1 MMKRHRVREYVSGD
15 QAALARLFDRADR
28 HDGVARALSPT
39 DCEEVPIYA
48 FAPRYPLGLE
58 RGIAAAEL
66 HSRLG
71 PSFTQFRRHL
81 LVMVDAAE
89 HANACVSLYPVR
101 SADQWMLDWVV
112 EPDKREEVA
121 PEEMLEAGLA
131 QIGKLAANLLRS
143 NPNGGLPTGQEHQKV
158 LCGIEARGMRED
170 AEARAALNR
179 AGFAGV
185 RSFGIFARDLGDS
198 PSAAEKTP
206 RESDGIALRAYREG
220 DAPQWIE
227 SFNGSF
233 SDHWGGFYYTD
244 ESWGRHTA
252 SPRFWNE
259 ISVVAEANGTLAGI
273 CHCAPSHNP
282 KEEGLAHLHILG
294 VQPEFRRRGLGFR
307 LMVEALRRLR
317 ENGFSRVELDMD
329 TLNSKALPLY
339 EMLGFREQEVITL
352 YHRQLSVDLGPLP

>member
-1 MMKRHRVREYVSGD
+1 MKRHRVREYDSSD

-39 DCEEVPIYA
+39 DGEEVPIYA

-58 RGIAAAEL
+58 RGITMAEL
-66 HSRLG
+66 RSRLG
-71 PSFTQFRRHL
+71 SQYAQFRRHI
-81 LVMVDAAE
+81 LVVADSD
-89 HANACVSLYPVR
+89 HAKACLSLYPVR
-101 SADQWMLDWVV
+101 FADQWMLDWVV

-121 PEEMLEAGLA
+121 PAEMLEAGLA
-131 QIGKLAANLLRS
+131 QIGKLTADLQRS
-143 NPNGGLPTGQEHQKV
+143 NPDGGFATGQKQQQ
-158 LCGIEARGMRED
+158 LSCGVEARGLRED
-170 AEARAALNR
+170 AETREALNR

-185 RSFGIFARDLGDS
+185 RSFGIFARDLGDA
-198 PSAAEKTP
+198 PSAVETMP
-206 RESDGIALRAYREG
+206 REPDGIALRAYREG

-227 SFNGSF
+227 AFNGSF
-233 SDHWGGFYYTD
+233 SDHWGGLYYTE

-252 SPRFWNE
+252 SLRFRNE
-259 ISVVAEANGTLAGI
+259 ISVVAEADGTLAGI

-282 KEEGLAHLHILG
+282 KERGLAHLHILG
-294 VQPEFRRRGLGFR
+294 VQPEFRRRGLGYR

-317 ENGFSRVELDMD
+317 VNGFSRVELDMD

-352 YHRQLSVDLGPLP
+352 YHRQLSVDLGPLD